1 MINPRLTRHYLGLVA
16 ILALGTI
23 LRFANL
29 DLKPLWM
36 DEVITAIF
44 SLGKG
49 YHDLPLDVVLPAEK
63 LQDVFTYQPG
73 QSCFQIAQNLIDQST
88 HPPLF
93 FCWMYGWLGWMSPLG
108 ENWIAKLRSLP
119 AVLGVLA
126 IAAIYGVNRLAFSKT
141 SGLVAAMLMA
151 VSPFA
156 VYLSQEARHYTLP
169 MLLIT
174 LSLLELIQI
183 QKDIGM
189 EQKPKYATWFL
200 WTIINI
206 IGFYVHYFFIFAFVA
221 EVFTLL
227 IYFYFHSTTISN
239 YRAISR
245 LFTLSISTVI
255 LSLLPWLPIIFQE
268 YDRPETNW
276 IDPPNLLA
284 PFYQT
289 LMNLIL
295 MVIAFP
301 VEKQPYQIAILS
313 GLLMLVFAI
322 WIGWEVCKGLKQTG
336 SNAATYLATF
346 TLLSFVIGILLEFL
360 AIAYFLKKDITA
372 VPRYAFV
379 YYPGICA
386 LVAASLAENKGSKL
400 QFSIVTVFVVGLVS
414 CFFVVSNLAFLKP
427 FAPEQVA
434 QTMNQEP
441 STPIMLVIGYG
452 NYQDVALGLSFALA
466 LETLRNGKEISTKV
480 AFLKKSPDFQSVWNK
495 LSQLS
500 ELTPPQLNLWVVAPG
515 IKRRD
520 YPQQVV
526 VSQRSHCIID
536 SKQHYRIGVPYQ
548 LYRCKSQL

>member
-1 MINPRLTRHYLGLVA
+1 MINPRLIRHYLGLFA
-16 ILALGTI
+16 ILALGTV

-36 DEVITAIF
+36 DEVITALF

-63 LQDVFTYQPG
+63 LQDIFTYQPG

-93 FCWMYGWLGWMSPLG
+93 FCWMYSWLGWMRG
-108 ENWIAKLRSLP
+108 ENWIVKLRSLP
-119 AVLGVLA
+119 AMLGVLA

-141 SGLVAAMLMA
+141 SGLVAATLMA

-189 EQKPKYATWFL
+189 EQQPKYTTWFL
-200 WTIINI
+200 WIIINI
-206 IGFYVHYFFIFAFVA
+206 IGFYVHYFFMFAFCA
-221 EVFTLL
+221 EALTLF
-227 IYFYFHSTTISN
+227 IYLYLFSKNLNNCRKIW
-239 YRAISR
+239 R
-245 LFTLSISTVI
+245 LLTLSITAVI
-255 LSLLPWLPIIFQE
+255 LSFLPWLPIIFQE
-268 YDRPETNW
+268 YNRPETNW
-276 IDPPNLLA
+276 IEPPNLLA

-295 MVIAFP
+295 MSIAFP
-301 VEKQPYQIAILS
+301 VEKQPYHIAILS

-322 WIGWEVCKGLKQTG
+322 WLGWKVCKGLKHLG

-346 TLLSFVIGILLEFL
+346 TLFSFVTGVLLEFL
-360 AIAYFLKKDITA
+360 AIAYFLRKDITA

-386 LVAASLAENKGSKL
+386 LIAASLTEIKSSKL
-400 QFSIVTVFVVGLVS
+400 QFSIFTVFLVGLVS
-414 CFFVVSNLAFLKP
+414 CFFVVYNLAFLKP

-441 STPIMLVIGYG
+441 STPIMLVVGYG

-466 LETLRNGKEISTKV
+466 LEKLRNGKEISTNV

-500 ELTPPQLNLWVVAPG
+500 ELTSSQFNLWVVAPG

-526 VSQRSHCIID
+526 VSQRNHCIID

-548 LYRCKSQL
+548 LYRCKSLL